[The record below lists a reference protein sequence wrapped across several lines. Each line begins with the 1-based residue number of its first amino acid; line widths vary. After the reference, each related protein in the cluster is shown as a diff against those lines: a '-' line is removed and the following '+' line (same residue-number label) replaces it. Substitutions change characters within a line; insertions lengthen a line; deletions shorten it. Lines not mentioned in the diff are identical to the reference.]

1 MSRPF
6 GVTNKQAA
14 EMTKLRDLGVPI
26 ARIARQ
32 FGVATETVRKHTS
45 EADRIK
51 LLERD
56 RIRHAEY
63 SMDPAFIARR
73 RETARAYAAK
83 RRAEAPRK
91 RRNENV
97 SAAD

>member
-1 MSRPF
+1 
-6 GVTNKQAA
+6 
-14 EMTKLRDLGVPI
+14 
-26 ARIARQ
+26 
-32 FGVATETVRKHTS
+32 VRKHTS
-45 EADRIK
+45 EEERIK

-63 SMDPAFIARR
+63 AKDPAFVEHRR
-73 RETARAYAAK
+73 AMARAYSAK

-97 SAAD
+97 SASD